1 MLTRIAVHEPATD
14 GGKGLS
20 LLISIPTLPD
30 IEKQNRVPAANL
42 TTLQLYV
49 SWLPY
54 PLKSRCGSLTS
65 DNECQLCLPRFLPPM
80 SSGTKRDFQMVDSKM
95 YGEL

>member
-30 IEKQNRVPAANL
+30 IEKQGAG
-42 TTLQLYV
+42 
-49 SWLPY
+49 SEPY
-54 PLKSRCGSLTS
+54 DTS
-65 DNECQLCLPRFLPPM
+65 VVCILASIPSEISVWKPH
-80 SSGTKRDFQMVDSKM
+80 K
-95 YGEL
+95 